1 MSNMRIMVAFDEFTS
16 NLKLTFIDKK
26 YIISEHMKNNLS
38 KLFECDIDLRIESHY
53 IELLDS

>member
-1 MSNMRIMVAFDEFTS
+1 MRIMVAFDEFTS

-38 KLFECDIDLRIESHY
+38 KLFERDIDLRIESHY